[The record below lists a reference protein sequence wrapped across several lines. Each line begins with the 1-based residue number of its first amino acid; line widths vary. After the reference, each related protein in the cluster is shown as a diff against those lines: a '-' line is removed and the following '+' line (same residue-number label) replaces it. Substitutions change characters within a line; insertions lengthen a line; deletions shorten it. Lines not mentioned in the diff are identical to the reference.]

1 MKWILVV
8 LLTPIYCIIQILK
21 KLIEFILEITEP
33 FAEGI
38 SIIMNNMYNFW
49 FKNKKESD

>member
-8 LLTPIYCIIQILK
+8 LLAPIYFIIQIFK
-21 KLIEFILEITEP
+21 KLIEFILEIIEP

-38 SIIMNNMYNFW
+38 SIIMDNMYKFW
-49 FKNKKESD
+49 F